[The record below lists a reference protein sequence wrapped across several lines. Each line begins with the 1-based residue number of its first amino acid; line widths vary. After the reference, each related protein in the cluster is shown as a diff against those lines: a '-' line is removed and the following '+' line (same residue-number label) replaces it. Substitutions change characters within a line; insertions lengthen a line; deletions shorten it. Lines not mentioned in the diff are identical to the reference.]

1 MDRFEGESGK
11 QTEWKTETIET
22 DTALTVYWEKPERFL
37 TGHRYILSVNG
48 KKAGE
53 TDKTHYTFDGLE
65 PERDYEIAIY
75 WMENDTCIA
84 CERLAVKTKRKKRRL
99 DITAAPYRAAGD
111 GRTVNTQAIQR
122 AIDECDEDSLVYIP
136 AGIFLTGALRLHSN
150 MEVYLEEGAVLQGT
164 ADREDY
170 LPYIPSRFEGIERM
184 CYSSL
189 LNLGEMDSTGGY
201 NCCNV
206 TIRGH
211 GTIAGGGKKL
221 AERMIAFETD
231 KMKEQLLALG
241 DKIREY
247 EKPETIPG
255 RLRSRLINIS
265 NCRNIV
271 VSGLT
276 LKDGASWNVHMVYSD
291 HIVTDHCTFFSQD
304 VWNGDGWD
312 PDSSTNCTIFACVF
326 HTGDDAVSIKSGKNP
341 EGNRI
346 GRPCRN
352 IRIFDCRCV
361 CGHGI
366 TIGSEISGGVENV
379 SIWDCDMTQSRC
391 GIEIKATAKRGG
403 YVRNVTVRDCAA
415 ARLLFHSV
423 DYNDDG
429 EGAPEPPV
437 FEDCRFHNVYVTGQ
451 YLKDQK
457 EKVFCKAL
465 ELCGFGQKGHQL
477 RNIVFENIRLGC
489 REDGKEQE
497 ISMKYC
503 ENITLKNISSAFRQ

>member
-189 LNLGEMDSTGGY
+189 LNLS
-201 NCCNV
+201 
-206 TIRGH
+206 
-211 GTIAGGGKKL
+211 
-221 AERMIAFETD
+221 
-231 KMKEQLLALG
+231 
-241 DKIREY
+241 
-247 EKPETIPG
+247 
-255 RLRSRLINIS
+255 LI
-265 NCRNIV
+265 
-271 VSGLT
+271 
-276 LKDGASWNVHMVYSD
+276 
-291 HIVTDHCTFFSQD
+291 HI
-304 VWNGDGWD
+304 
-312 PDSSTNCTIFACVF
+312 
-326 HTGDDAVSIKSGKNP
+326 
-341 EGNRI
+341 
-346 GRPCRN
+346 
-352 IRIFDCRCV
+352 
-361 CGHGI
+361 
-366 TIGSEISGGVENV
+366 
-379 SIWDCDMTQSRC
+379 
-391 GIEIKATAKRGG
+391 
-403 YVRNVTVRDCAA
+403 
-415 ARLLFHSV
+415 
-423 DYNDDG
+423 
-429 EGAPEPPV
+429 
-437 FEDCRFHNVYVTGQ
+437 
-451 YLKDQK
+451 
-457 EKVFCKAL
+457 
-465 ELCGFGQKGHQL
+465 
-477 RNIVFENIRLGC
+477 
-489 REDGKEQE
+489 
-497 ISMKYC
+497 
-503 ENITLKNISSAFRQ
+503 